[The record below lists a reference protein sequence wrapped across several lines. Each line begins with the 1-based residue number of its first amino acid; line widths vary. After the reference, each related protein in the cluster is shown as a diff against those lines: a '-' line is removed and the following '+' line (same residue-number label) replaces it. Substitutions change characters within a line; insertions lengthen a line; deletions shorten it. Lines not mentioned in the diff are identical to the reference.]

1 MAARHYRR
9 DAHRIRGSQRR
20 YPQDVELQA
29 VKTEFDVLCIGDLD
43 VDLFIS
49 VPSIPGFDQK
59 ISGRNLGQRPGGMS
73 ANTAVA
79 LTRLG
84 RSVRLL
90 SVVGDDAAGRETLAH
105 LMADGVDVGFVKE
118 LPAVSTFM
126 CVVLLSPSGEKS
138 LIKLESDAYLP
149 KPDDLVPEAFEGIRH
164 VHATYGSA
172 DLTLRAFAMARD
184 RNIPVSLDLEPPDI
198 RLYPQHL
205 STVLS
210 MVDTLFLNGEALK
223 EASQALGRCIHP
235 GMLRPGGEIVLTRGA
250 EGCRRISDGGT
261 LDVPGFKVEAV
272 DTTGAGDCFAGAYLA
287 SKLENSPVHDR
298 LQFANAAA
306 AIATLSFGAQ
316 ASMPRRDAV
325 KQLLST
331 SGRFDASKTLSDGAR

>member
-1 MAARHYRR
+1 
-9 DAHRIRGSQRR
+9 
-20 YPQDVELQA
+20 
-29 VKTEFDVLCIGDLD
+29 
-43 VDLFIS
+43 
-49 VPSIPGFDQK
+49 
-59 ISGRNLGQRPGGMS
+59 
-73 ANTAVA
+73 
-79 LTRLG
+79 
-84 RSVRLL
+84 
-90 SVVGDDAAGRETLAH
+90 
-105 LMADGVDVGFVKE
+105 
-118 LPAVSTFM
+118 
-126 CVVLLSPSGEKS
+126 
-138 LIKLESDAYLP
+138 
-149 KPDDLVPEAFEGIRH
+149 
-164 VHATYGSA
+164 
-172 DLTLRAFAMARD
+172 
-184 RNIPVSLDLEPPDI
+184 
-198 RLYPQHL
+198 
-205 STVLS
+205 LS

-235 GMLRPGGEIVLTRGA
+235 GMLRPGGEIVLTLGA